1 MIDLIT
7 AILLVSLVVVLT
19 LFVFLLFS
27 PQR

>member
-1 MIDLIT
+1 MIDLIA

>member
-19 LFVFLLFS
+19 LFVFLLLS

>member
-7 AILLVSLVVVLT
+7 AILLFSLVVVLT